1 MRAPAAVLF
10 DMDGLLVD
18 SEPVWTVAETEL
30 AAALGG
36 AFTPELKAVIVG
48 TRLEVAVPTFLAW
61 YDAPC
66 GPSEVAATSAWL
78 LGRIAELFDGEL
90 AVLPGVLELLAALRD
105 AGVPVA
111 LVSSSYR
118 VLVDAVL
125 RRGIGPFEVTVAGDE
140 VVHGKPHPEPYLT
153 ACTRLRVD
161 PREVVVLEDS
171 PAGVASGEAAGCA
184 VVAVPS
190 VAGVHFDTGPRRRL
204 VSTSLTGIGLV
215 ELAGLIEG
223 PLDDRRP
230 Q

>member
-1 MRAPAAVLF
+1 VRAPAAVLF

-18 SEPVWTVAETEL
+18 SEPVWTVAEGEL
-30 AAALGG
+30 AVRLGG
-36 AFTPELKAVIVG
+36 SFTPELKAAIVG

-61 YDAPC
+61 YDAPH
-66 GPSEVAATSAWL
+66 GPAEVAATSAWL
-78 LGRIAELFDGEL
+78 LGRVTELFAGEL
-90 AVLPGVLELLAALRD
+90 PLLPGAGELLADLRE

-125 RRGIGPFEVTVAGDE
+125 RQGIGPFAVTIAGDE
-140 VVHGKPHPEPYLT
+140 VVHAKPDPEPYLT
-153 ACTRLRVD
+153 VCSRLGVD
-161 PREVVVLEDS
+161 PRAAVVLEDS

-190 VAGVHFDTGPRRRL
+190 VAGVDFDPGPRRLVRL
-204 VSTSLTGIGLV
+204 S
-215 ELAGLIEG
+215 LAGLTLADLHAL
-223 PLDDRRP
+223 PS